1 MALYY
6 IGSYNFRANSYN
18 NTSSTW
24 ANYSIRSDNRSTCWW
39 QQIIQ
44 TECMHSILTL
54 QAMSAPILGGSIL
67 MRVTVRSIHIIMI
80 AQMYTSNICSGTT
93 SVHMEI
99 LSKSHAKLDFC
110 GTRLSLHVI
119 GLPMFNVLLDQQQSQ
134 LQQL

>member
-1 MALYY
+1 
-6 IGSYNFRANSYN
+6 
-18 NTSSTW
+18 
-24 ANYSIRSDNRSTCWW
+24 
-39 QQIIQ
+39 
-44 TECMHSILTL
+44 MHFILTL

-93 SVHMEI
+93 SVHMET
-99 LSKSHAKLDFC
+99 LLKSHAKLDFC

-134 LQQL
+134 LQLL